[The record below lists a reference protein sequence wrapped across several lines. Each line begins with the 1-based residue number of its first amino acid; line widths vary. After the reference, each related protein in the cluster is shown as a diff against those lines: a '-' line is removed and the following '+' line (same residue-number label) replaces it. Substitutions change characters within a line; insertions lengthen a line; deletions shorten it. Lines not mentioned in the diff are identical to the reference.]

1 MEIQFYSGDISEFS
15 ADAIVLPANENL
27 REGSGSSEAIFKAAG
42 RQELTQACAKIGH
55 CDVGHAVP
63 TQAFHLNANFI
74 IHAVVPRWIDGQHN
88 EYDLLCSAYL
98 SSLYLAD
105 TMSCSTIAFPLL
117 ASGNNRFDRS
127 IALEIAV
134 QCIESFNGRNLKKAC
149 VVLFGD
155 RTIAFVKDKGY
166 EVTPA
171 PVLAS
176 AGPVLP
182 ILGNRGGNRLKQI
195 GIGYQ
200 KAGQKIIED
209 ALERGLQWIENPA
222 NEKIILDAGEVLL
235 KGILKAFHLK
245 NRR

>member
-176 AGPVLP
+176 AGPDW
-182 ILGNRGGNRLKQI
+182 NRISEGR
-195 GIGYQ
+195 
-200 KAGQKIIED
+200 AED
-209 ALERGLQWIENPA
+209 Y
-222 NEKIILDAGEVLL
+222 
-235 KGILKAFHLK
+235 
-245 NRR
+245 